1 MKIKKEKNIKLNFI
15 KKNINKS
22 SFFKIY
28 FFFTIS
34 LIVIFTLTFFQLGI
48 WEDKKKE
55 FFKKIHANGMVNY
68 VNFPEII
75 YYKINSIFEKQKKI
89 SIEINQKNIIKI
101 ESNRKDVLDYLNGQ
115 QKEFKHVF
123 PFIEGSAL
131 IVNNNNK
138 FKSDIRLK
146 GDRRIH
152 FEDRSNSS
160 YRIDIKDNE
169 VFNGMSKF
177 SIQKPRIRN
186 YLNEWVFHEMLGEGG
201 LVKLKYDFYD
211 FYLNGKFLGYYN
223 LEESFGKVLLERN
236 KRRNGP
242 IFSLF
247 ENLEKFNLT
256 ISQNKFEVYNKKYW
270 EKKENLTITK
280 SAVKKLNNFLEGKL
294 EIEEVFDLEK
304 WAWFF
309 AVTDLTYT
317 YHGTLLKSVK
327 FYYNPING
335 KFEPIG
341 FDGHRQTPNYS
352 EHLLDLFNN
361 IDRTNFS
368 IAKNKETNRVNFVST
383 IEREFFFKGE
393 EINYQFYNKYI
404 ESINKISS
412 QEFLNNFFK
421 NREKKIK
428 KINSGIYSDEYIFD
442 YDTERK
448 SGIGIYHFSKKEIY
462 RRAKSLLDMF
472 SLKNDALFIEEDEKK
487 LIFNNYSYNNIFLI
501 NAKILCDNN
510 INIPKL
516 KIDKKIVYLE
526 KSEKFNHTCNEIYFD
541 NAISGNN
548 VRFKINKYNSSEKKI
563 TSNKKNFLKYFYLED
578 KKIKLRNNS
587 TIIDQNIYIPKGY
600 EVIVTPGQKILL
612 NNNAFVFSNSN
623 WIVGGSK
630 KKTFIGG
637 SSKNYG
643 GGLIIYDNNKE
654 SRFINCE
661 FKYLNGLKFKV
672 SQDLAPNDFFN
683 ERLIY
688 GSINFFQTN
697 VSIKDSLFENIN
709 SEDGLNII
717 SSTYNVTDS
726 FFIKTKHDAI
736 DIDFSDGK
744 IINLSFKNIGND
756 AVDFSGST
764 SELSS
769 LNFEN
774 IVDKAIS
781 VGENSILNISDIN
794 VKNSLVGI
802 ASKDGS
808 NTYAN
813 NVNFTNVDYPFAA
826 YQKKKAYDSGKLIID
841 NFLINNFK
849 IKYIRDFNSKIFD
862 KKSNKLLGIS
872 NKKIDKIIESII

>member
-1 MKIKKEKNIKLNFI
+1 MKIKKKKNTKINFI
-15 KKNINKS
+15 KKYINKS

-34 LIVIFTLTFFQLGI
+34 LFILFTFTFFQLGI

-55 FFKKIHANGMVNY
+55 FFKKIHANGIVNY
-68 VNFPEII
+68 INFPEII

-101 ESNRKDVLDYLNGQ
+101 ESNRKDILDYLKGQ
-115 QKEFKHVF
+115 QKEFKHAF
-123 PFIEGSAL
+123 PFVEGSAL
-131 IVNNNNK
+131 IINNNK
-138 FKSDIRLK
+138 LKSDIRLK

-186 YLNEWVFHEMLGEGG
+186 YLHEWVFHEMLGEGG

-242 IFSLF
+242 IFSIF
-247 ENLEKFNLT
+247 ESLEKFNLD

-270 EKKENLTITK
+270 EKEENLTITK

-317 YHGTLLKSVK
+317 YHGMALKSVK

-361 IDRTNFS
+361 LDRTNFS
-368 IAKNKETNRVNFVST
+368 IAKNKKTNRVNFVST
-383 IEREFFFKGE
+383 IEKEFFFKGE
-393 EINYQFYNKYI
+393 EINYQFYNEYI
-404 ESINKISS
+404 KSINKISS
-412 QEFLNNFFK
+412 QKFLNNFFK
-421 NREKKIK
+421 NREKEIK
-428 KINSGIYSDEYIFD
+428 RISSGIYSDEYIFD

-448 SGIGIYHFSKKEIY
+448 SGIGIYYFSKKEIY
-462 RRAKSLLDMF
+462 RRAKSLLEIF
-472 SLKNDALFIEEDEKK
+472 SLKNDALFIEEDEKR
-487 LIFNNYSYNNIFLI
+487 LIFNNYNYNNIFLI
-501 NAKILCDNN
+501 NGKILCNNN

-516 KIDKKIVYLE
+516 RIDKKIVYLE
-526 KSEKFNHTCNEIYFD
+526 KNEKFNHSCNEVYFD
-541 NAISGNN
+541 NAISGKKI
-548 VRFKINKYNSSEKKI
+548 RFKINKYNSSEKKI
-563 TSNKKNFLKYFYLED
+563 SSNKKNFLKYFYLEG
-578 KKIKLRNNS
+578 KKIKLKNNS
-587 TIIDQNIYIPKGY
+587 TIINQNIYIPKGY
-600 EVIVTPGQKILL
+600 EVLITPGQKILL
-612 NNNAFVFSNSN
+612 DNNAFIFSNSN
-623 WIVGGSK
+623 WTVGGSK
-630 KKTFIGG
+630 KSTFIGG
-637 SSKNYG
+637 SSKSYG

-654 SRFINCE
+654 SLFINCE

-672 SQDLAPNDFFN
+672 PLDLEPNDFFN

-688 GSINFFQTN
+688 GSVNFFQTN
-697 VSIKDSLFENIN
+697 VSIKNSHFENIN

-717 SSTYNVTDS
+717 SSNYSIIDS
-726 FFIKTKHDAI
+726 FFVKTKHDAI
-736 DIDFSDGK
+736 DVDFSNGK

-764 SELSS
+764 SEISS

-774 IVDKAIS
+774 IFDKAIS
-781 VGENSILNISDIN
+781 VGENSVLNISDIN

-808 NTYAN
+808 STYVN

-826 YQKKKAYDSGKLIID
+826 YQKKKAYDSGKLIIS

-849 IKYIRDFNSKIFD
+849 TKYIRDFNSTIFD
-862 KKSNKLLGIS
+862 NKSNKQLGKS